1 MCLSHTRLVG
11 NLGAAMQEEGDF
23 SVDTEVV
30 MAYTDESVRHFLQA
44 MELTETLD
52 AFEREW

>member
-1 MCLSHTRLVG
+1 MV
-11 NLGAAMQEEGDF
+11 QEGDF

-52 AFEREW
+52 TFEREW